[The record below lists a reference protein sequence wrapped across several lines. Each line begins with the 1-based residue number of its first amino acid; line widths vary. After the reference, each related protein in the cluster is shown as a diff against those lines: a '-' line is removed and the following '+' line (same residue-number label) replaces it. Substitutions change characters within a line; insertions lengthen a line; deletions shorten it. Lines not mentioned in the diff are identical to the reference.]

1 MYRKSKIV
9 GTVPQTYIT
18 NKELYKPQRK
28 QQVWFC
34 FTTLQK
40 IFAGNIWSNESLLLI
55 EKSPEAAIQIY
66 IRFIVALATADL
78 EEDGKSHS
86 WVIPLLPTAARHCL
100 IWASVVTLQSLTLG
114 DGSESELF
122 HGGFRCSLVQ
132 SDAILRNTSG
142 HCRHCLLPVFKMWIN
157 VNHIL

>member
-1 MYRKSKIV
+1 MV
-9 GTVPQTYIT
+9 
-18 NKELYKPQRK
+18 
-28 QQVWFC
+28 C

-86 WVIPLLPTAARHCL
+86 
-100 IWASVVTLQSLTLG
+100 
-114 DGSESELF
+114 
-122 HGGFRCSLVQ
+122 
-132 SDAILRNTSG
+132 
-142 HCRHCLLPVFKMWIN
+142 
-157 VNHIL
+157 